1 MVITQVVLDWLHLF
15 VFTVAVGMLLHE
27 VGLISLGLT
36 GTLLGGAYAVALAS
50 LGHLPPSL
58 GVLAVS
64 LLATAQAAA
73 ALRVRQEVFAVV
85 TLAGAIILH
94 RTVVAAVPWT
104 GGSLGLGPLPRPDWL
119 AADEGALAVG
129 AGTAG
134 LVAVAYLA
142 AGHSTVFLRLGAI
155 RDHELSAEMR
165 RIAVGWWR
173 AGAVL
178 VAGVVGALVGSL
190 QAMYFGLV
198 TPQLGVLD
206 VSLQALAAAMLA
218 RPAWRQGRPGMAL
231 VGYAITSAVLTLM
244 PVLLRQLL
252 PGSVQEA
259 LLRQALFG
267 SVLYALA
274 HPRVQAWLAPPGGR
288 S

>member
-1 MVITQVVLDWLHLF
+1 
-15 VFTVAVGMLLHE
+15 
-27 VGLISLGLT
+27 
-36 GTLLGGAYAVALAS
+36 
-50 LGHLPPSL
+50 
-58 GVLAVS
+58 
-64 LLATAQAAA
+64 
-73 ALRVRQEVFAVV
+73 
-85 TLAGAIILH
+85 
-94 RTVVAAVPWT
+94 
-104 GGSLGLGPLPRPDWL
+104 
-119 AADEGALAVG
+119 
-129 AGTAG
+129 
-134 LVAVAYLA
+134 
-142 AGHSTVFLRLGAI
+142 
-155 RDHELSAEMR
+155 
-165 RIAVGWWR
+165 
-173 AGAVL
+173 
-178 VAGVVGALVGSL
+178 
-190 QAMYFGLV
+190 
-198 TPQLGVLD
+198 LGVLD